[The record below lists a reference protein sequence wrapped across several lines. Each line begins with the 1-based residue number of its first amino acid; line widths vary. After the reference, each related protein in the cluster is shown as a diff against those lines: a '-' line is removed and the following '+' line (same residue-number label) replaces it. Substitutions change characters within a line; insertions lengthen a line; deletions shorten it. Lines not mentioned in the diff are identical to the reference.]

1 MVIFH
6 SYISL
11 PEGKSRLQTVGK
23 CHIDPIRTTD
33 VGHIPPGCQQPPY
46 RNGHILVGGWPTHL
60 KKLWKSVGMIITLW

>member
-6 SYISL
+6 SYVSL

-23 CHIDPIRTTD
+23 CHIDPIRTSN

-46 RNGHILVGGWPTHL
+46 RSGHILVGG
-60 KKLWKSVGMIITLW
+60 